1 MEDVY
6 GSGGFQ
12 ILPCHRWQ
20 LIILSRNMAGSRSLI
35 WYTRTLLERWI
46 TFYHLMMSSL
56 NKMGIRF
63 NNRLEPERLL
73 SALRDDLCQ
82 QHSLELSLNIFP
94 IYFSLFCHPTLTL
107 GMINQHTQSSIIL
120 NAPHFP
126 THDKMFFFSRKFC
139 HPQDTSFRHVAN
151 SHEQKLTSTCCLSV
165 KMTDKMFFFSSCLRD
180 NTSSPPRHDS
190 AHWELKSWRENLEIL
205 TYFWLPMPKIVSITL
220 LLTRPGFV
228 PGPWGFLDIMK
239 TWHEE
244 MRTWWSVNDSVL
256 TSMSRDREIAV
267 SERAPKTKMAKI

>member
-107 GMINQHTQSSIIL
+107 GMINQHTQSNIIL

-180 NTSSPPRHDS
+180 NTSSSS
-190 AHWELKSWRENLEIL
+190 ARLSSLRIEIL
-205 TYFWLPMPKIVSITL
+205 TWESWNPDIF
-220 LLTRPGFV
+220 LTSHAKDRV
-228 PGPWGFLDIMK
+228 
-239 TWHEE
+239 HYA
-244 MRTWWSVNDSVL
+244 SVNKARLCPRALRLPWHHEDL
-256 TSMSRDREIAV
+256 TWGDEDLVICQWLGPHINVPR
-267 SERAPKTKMAKI
+267 